1 VSDYPG
7 FRTVKV
13 LGIGQAT
20 VSRDA
25 NGSEFGL
32 AHDIELIKPIRPIKL
47 VFIIANVNTRPTI
60 ADEISG
66 LEDGSRGS
74 LSGKFRMGAIIWMF
88 AVDRK

>member
-1 VSDYPG
+1 
-7 FRTVKV
+7 
-13 LGIGQAT
+13 
-20 VSRDA
+20 
-25 NGSEFGL
+25 
-32 AHDIELIKPIRPIKL
+32 L